1 VKPQLQDCTVPR
13 EARLRDVMIALDRGS
28 AEIALVVDAKHVLV
42 GLMTDGDVRRALLA
56 GASIDEPLEPHM
68 RKSFTTVGQ
77 NAGRAEVIDLM
88 QARTIAQIPIL
99 DGEGRLV
106 GLHLLRDVI
115 GEEERENWAVV
126 MAGGRGTRLA
136 PLTDHTP
143 KPMLRVA
150 GRPILER
157 IVLHLVGHGIR
168 RIFIAI
174 NYLSEMIVDHFQD
187 GANFGARIE
196 YLREERPLGTAG
208 ALALLPAAPTA
219 PVLIMNGDLV
229 TQADVGALL
238 QFHASG
244 EQTISVAVRK
254 YFHTVP
260 FGCVQLDADKVVAL
274 DEKPTLTRLV
284 NAGIYVLDPKVVA
297 RVPAGRESTTPA
309 LIEAAIAAGET
320 VRALEIEDDWI
331 DVGQKEQF
339 RRARGELS

>member
-1 VKPQLQDCTVPR
+1 MV
-13 EARLRDVMIALDRGS
+13 ALERSG
-28 AEIALVVDAKHVLV
+28 AEITLVVDAERRLV
-42 GLMTDGDVRRALLA
+42 GLMTDGDVRRAMLG
-56 GASIDEPLEPHM
+56 GAAIDAPLEPYM
-68 RKSFTTVGQ
+68 RRKFTSVGQ
-77 NAGRAEVIDLM
+77 TAGRAEVVDLM
-88 QARTIAQIPIL
+88 QALTISEIPIV
-99 DGEGRLV
+99 DPDGRLV

-115 GEEERENWAVV
+115 GEDERENWAVI

-174 NYLSEMIVDHFQD
+174 NYLSEMIVEHFQD
-187 GANFGARIE
+187 GAKFGARIE
-196 YLREERPLGTAG
+196 YLREEQSLGTAG
-208 ALALLPAAPTA
+208 ALSLLPSPPTA
-219 PVLIMNGDLV
+219 PVLLMNGDLV

-238 QFHASG
+238 QFHTTGKQS
-244 EQTISVAVRK
+244 ISIAVRK

-260 FGCVQLDADKVVAL
+260 FGCVQLDGNDVVAL

-284 NAGIYVLDPKVVA
+284 NAGIYVFDPKVVA
-297 RVPAGRESTTPA
+297 RVPKGRESTAPS
-309 LIEAAIAAGET
+309 LLEEAMAAGET

-339 RRARGELS
+339 RKARGES

>member
-1 VKPQLQDCTVPR
+1 LQDCTV
-13 EARLRDVMIALDRGS
+13 ARDAKLRDVMVALDRGS
-28 AEIALVVDAKHVLV
+28 AEIALVVDAAGVLV
-42 GLMTDGDVRRALLA
+42 GLMTDGDVRRSLLA
-56 GASIDEPLEPHM
+56 GAPLDAPLEPHM
-68 RKSFTTVGQ
+68 RKQFTAVGQ
-77 NAGRAEVIDLM
+77 NAGRAEVVDLM
-88 QARTIAQIPIL
+88 QARTIAQVPIV
-99 DGEGRLV
+99 DAQGRLV
-106 GLHLLRDVI
+106 GLHQLRDVL
-115 GEEERENWAVV
+115 GAEERDNWAIV

-157 IVLHLVGHGIR
+157 IILHLVGHGIR
-168 RIFIAI
+168 RVFIAI
-174 NYLSEMIVDHFQD
+174 NYLSEMIVEHFQD

-196 YLREERPLGTAG
+196 YLREERSLGTAG

-219 PVLIMNGDLV
+219 PVLLMNGDLV

-238 QFHASG
+238 QFHAAG

-260 FGCVQLDADKVVAL
+260 FGCIQLDADRVVAL
-274 DEKPTLTRLV
+274 EEKPTLTRLV
-284 NAGIYVLDPKVVA
+284 NAGIYVLDPRVVA
-297 RVPAGRESTTPA
+297 RVPRGVESTAPA
-309 LIEAAIAAGET
+309 LMEEAMAAGEL

-339 RRARGELS
+339 RRARGEL

>member
-1 VKPQLQDCTVPR
+1 
-13 EARLRDVMIALDRGS
+13 
-28 AEIALVVDAKHVLV
+28 
-42 GLMTDGDVRRALLA
+42 
-56 GASIDEPLEPHM
+56 
-68 RKSFTTVGQ
+68 
-77 NAGRAEVIDLM
+77 
-88 QARTIAQIPIL
+88 
-99 DGEGRLV
+99 
-106 GLHLLRDVI
+106 
-115 GEEERENWAVV
+115 

>member
-1 VKPQLQDCTVPR
+1 VRPQLKDCTVNLG
-13 EARLRDVMIALDRGS
+13 AKLRDVMVALERGAS
-28 AEIALVVDAKHVLV
+28 EIALVVDESDLLM
-42 GLMTDGDVRRALLA
+42 GLMTDGDIRRAMLG
-56 GASIDEPLEPHM
+56 GASIDAPLQPFM
-68 RKSFTTVGQ
+68 RKQFTAVGQ

-88 QARTIAQIPIL
+88 QARIISQIPIV
-99 DGEGRLV
+99 DGDGRLV

-115 GEEERENWAVV
+115 GKEERENWAVV
-126 MAGGRGTRLA
+126 MAGGLGTRLA

-157 IVLHLVGHGIR
+157 IVLHLVGHGIH

-174 NYLSEMIVDHFQD
+174 NYLSEMIVAHFQD
-187 GANFGARIE
+187 GARFGAQIE
-196 YLREERPLGTAG
+196 YLREKQSLGTAG
-208 ALALLPAAPTA
+208 ALGLLPEAPTA
-219 PVLIMNGDLV
+219 PVLLMNGDLV

-238 QFHASG
+238 QFHGSG
-244 EQTISVAVRK
+244 TQTISVAVRK

-260 FGCVQLDADKVVAL
+260 FGCVQLDGGGRVTAL

-284 NAGIYVLDPKVVA
+284 NAGIYVFDPKVVA
-297 RVPAGRESTTPA
+297 RVPIGVESTAPA
-309 LIEAAIAAGET
+309 LIESAMAAGEA

-339 RRARGELS
+339 RKARGEL